1 MYKFCSKKKVS
12 YYSAVCR
19 RLHPKS
25 IIKRQDG
32 SNAMRH
38 WAYPAYPL
46 NNRGCINRTPEIA
59 TAVENNI
66 PVKVIVLNNRAL
78 GMVRQWQELFYKKRY
93 SSTILKEVNFAEIA
107 KSFGAKGIR
116 VTEKE
121 QLVSALSSAID
132 YPGPAVVDVIV
143 EQEENVIPM
152 VPPGAP
158 IDRIVGGK

>member
-1 MYKFCSKKKVS
+1 
-12 YYSAVCR
+12 
-19 RLHPKS
+19 
-25 IIKRQDG
+25 
-32 SNAMRH
+32 
-38 WAYPAYPL
+38 
-46 NNRGCINRTPEIA
+46 
-59 TAVENNI
+59 
-66 PVKVIVLNNRAL
+66 
-78 GMVRQWQELFYKKRY
+78 VRQWQELFYKKRY